1 MTTKMMT
8 ATKVTKRMIVTKRT
22 IVTKRKIVT
31 KMRWKVVTVPTET
44 HKMMMQIVIT
54 PIMMSKN
61 Q

>member
-8 ATKVTKRMIVTKRT
+8 ATKATKRT

-31 KMRWKVVTVPTET
+31 KMRWKVVTVPTKT

-54 PIMMSKN
+54 PVMMSKN